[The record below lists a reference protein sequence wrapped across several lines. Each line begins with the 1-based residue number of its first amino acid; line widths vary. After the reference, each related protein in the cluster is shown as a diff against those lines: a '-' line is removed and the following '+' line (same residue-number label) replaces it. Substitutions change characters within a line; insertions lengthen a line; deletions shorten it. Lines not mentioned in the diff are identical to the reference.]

1 MEMNLKSLGILRLE
15 FASRIHW
22 GCGIHESSQIT
33 GSWASLKSG
42 QLQIFSCFTHC
53 KVIIVQTGPSLLHS
67 YTWSPVQLQAWTS
80 EESIQYHKQWCYQI
94 QTFYVFIYL
103 RVLYVVRIFFKT
115 TNLDGITYYLSPT
128 PQLHKDVRSPLQE
141 LKINGRRHKAS
152 QYFVLHLYLWNIF

>member
-94 QTFYVFIYL
+94 QKFYVFIYL

-115 TNLDGITYYLSPT
+115 TNYRVHFLSKHWLRTRFSYFPTWITEHNKTIICLRHSV
-128 PQLHKDVRSPLQE
+128 VR
-141 LKINGRRHKAS
+141 K
-152 QYFVLHLYLWNIF
+152 